1 MIYLVNPKHKRKG
14 ARVAKR
20 RRKLHGAAATAHA
33 KKLAKT
39 KRRRHRRTTPRGA
52 KKMAKRRS
60 TRRRASARR
69 RVVHRNPPKRKR
81 AYHRRRAVSKR
92 RSFRRSARKMSRA
105 LVPMVTQGFK
115 DAAGV
120 VVGKAAA
127 RAIPQMVGLAQ
138 AGYVGMA
145 IQAVA
150 AVAAGWAANRFIG
163 ANFGRMVLAGGLSAP
178 LESLVKSLNIPII
191 SAGLS
196 DDYLPGIG
204 SYPML
209 AAYPQE
215 LSGYAGD
222 EDVAMMSSVM

>member
-1 MIYLVNPKHKRKG
+1 
-14 ARVAKR
+14 
-20 RRKLHGAAATAHA
+20 
-33 KKLAKT
+33 
-39 KRRRHRRTTPRGA
+39 
-52 KKMAKRRS
+52 MAKRRS
-60 TRRRASARR
+60 RRRASARR
-69 RVVHRNPPKRKR
+69 RVYHRNPPKKKR
-81 AYHRRRAVSKR
+81 AYHRRRAVGKR

-105 LVPMVTQGFK
+105 LLPMITQGFK

-138 AGYVGMA
+138 TGYAGMA
-145 IQAVA
+145 IQAIA
-150 AVAAGWAANRFIG
+150 AIAAGYGANRFIG

-209 AAYPQE
+209 ASYPQE

-222 EDVAMMSSVM
+222 EDVALMSSVM